1 MIGIDELNRVITRSE
16 EFENELFQLL
26 ASSSLADNNKSV
38 AMLAMSDIA
47 NEHATSLRELT
58 RIRLLTSAM
67 GMLRLQYEAVVKVIW
82 LLYAASDS
90 AIEKLVSPLTPESEQ
105 IANNGLGFSDMMK
118 DIKKKGAPGVY
129 LHLSGF
135 RDYSWRPLNS
145 FVHSG
150 IHAVNR
156 NKDGYPVALIYSAIR
171 QSKNLTHMSAIAL
184 AYLLGNNDLT
194 ISVAL
199 IYKKYA
205 DCLQLEKPVRFQ
217 LNSMA
222 KGVVVTKG

>member
-1 MIGIDELNRVITRSE
+1 MIGIDELNRVIARSE
-16 EFENELFQLL
+16 EFENELSQLL
-26 ASSSLADNNKSV
+26 ASSSFADNNKST

-47 NEHATSLRELT
+47 QEHATSLRELT

-90 AIEKLVSPLTPESEQ
+90 AIEKLVSPLTPQSEQ
-105 IANNGLGFSDMMK
+105 IANNGLPGFSDMMK
-118 DIKKKGAPGVY
+118 EIEKKGAPGVHR
-129 LHLSGF
+129 HLSGF

-156 NKDGYPVALIYSAIR
+156 NKDGYPVTLIYSAIR
-171 QSKNLTHMSAIAL
+171 QSNNLTHMSAIAL
-184 AYLLGNNDLT
+184 AYLLANDDLT
-194 ISVAL
+194 MSVAL

-205 DCLQLEKPVRFQ
+205 DCLQLE
-217 LNSMA
+217 
-222 KGVVVTKG
+222 